1 MTKPVVIT
9 ADSTFDFSPDML
21 EKYQVK
27 SLPLAITL
35 DGNTYHDGVDI
46 TPDDIYAFYHAQGKL
61 PKTAAVSPGEYKDF
75 FEGFTRQGY
84 AVVHINLSTGL
95 SVTHSNALLAAQELE
110 DVYPVDSLNLSTG
123 IGLIVIRA
131 CELRDSGMDAKA
143 IAEKLQGIVPLSRA
157 SFVLDTLEFLHKGG
171 RCSGVAALGANLL
184 KLKPCIEVV
193 DGKMTVGRKY
203 RGKLGPVME
212 QYTRDKLSGRDD
224 IDLSRVF
231 ITHSG
236 ISGEIIEN
244 VKRVIM
250 ECCHFKEILVTRAG
264 CTITS
269 HCGPNTLGVLF
280 MVKPE

>member
-1 MTKPVVIT
+1 MGKPVVIT
-9 ADSTFDFSPDML
+9 ADSTFDFSPEML
-21 EKYQVK
+21 EKYHVT
-27 SLPLAITL
+27 SYPLSITL
-35 DGNTYHDGVDI
+35 DDRVYRDGVDI
-46 TPDDIYAFYHAQGKL
+46 TPDDIYAQYREKKKL
-61 PKTAAVSPGEYKDF
+61 PKTSAVSPGEYKEF
-75 FEGFTRQGY
+75 FEDFTKQGY

-95 SVTHSNALLAAQELE
+95 SVTHNNALLAAQELE

-123 IGLIVIRA
+123 IGLIVVRA
-131 CELRDSGMDAKA
+131 CEMRDSGMEAPA
-143 IAEKLQGIVPLSRA
+143 IVEELKKIIPLSRA

-193 DGKMTVGRKY
+193 DGKMIVGKKY
-203 RGKLGPVME
+203 RGKLDAVLE
-212 QYTRDKLSGRDD
+212 QYTRDKLAGRDD

-236 ISGEIIEN
+236 ISEDIIN
-244 VKRVIM
+244 HVKAVIH
-250 ECCHFKEILVTRAG
+250 ECCNFKEILVTRAG